1 MSAITPLSALASNPL
16 WLSARTSA
24 FANSLFSGTIDVH
37 PVLVRD
43 TMYKLPFSL
52 IPQAA
57 FVGRSNVGK
66 SSLINALLHN
76 REIARPSALPGRTR
90 QLFTFDVADRLSLVD
105 LPGYGFAGKISHDD
119 RQQWIEMIKM
129 YIESANGLERIVSLI
144 DCRHGVKKVDEE
156 FWKLVSESPI
166 HPKRKRKALV
176 MVALTKT
183 DLVDPHELSRM
194 IKGTAALV
202 DNYGK
207 TQGMRFW
214 PFLHAISSETGFG
227 IKELRCALASICPIQ
242 DKANEDMVPID
253 N

>member
-1 MSAITPLSALASNPL
+1 MPAVTPLSMSGGRPL
-16 WLSARTSA
+16 WLSARASA
-24 FANSLFSGTIDVH
+24 FADSLFSGQIDVH

-66 SSLINALLHN
+66 SSLINSLLHN

-90 QLFTFDVADRLSLVD
+90 QLFTFDVADKVSLVD
-105 LPGYGFAGKISHDD
+105 LPGYGFAGKISQTD
-119 RQQWIEMIKM
+119 RKEWMEMIQM
-129 YIESANGLERIVSLI
+129 YVENANGLERIVSLI

-156 FWKLVSESPI
+156 FWKLVSESTI
-166 HPKRKRKALV
+166 HPKRKRKAIV
-176 MVALTKT
+176 MVTLTKT
-183 DLVDPHELSRM
+183 DLVSPQELSRM

-207 TQGMRFW
+207 TQGIRFW
-214 PFLHAISSETGFG
+214 PFLHAVSSEDGLG
-227 IKELRCALASICPIQ
+227 IKELRCALASMCPLQ
-242 DKANEDMVPID
+242 EDPRGQSPHD
-253 N
+253 Y